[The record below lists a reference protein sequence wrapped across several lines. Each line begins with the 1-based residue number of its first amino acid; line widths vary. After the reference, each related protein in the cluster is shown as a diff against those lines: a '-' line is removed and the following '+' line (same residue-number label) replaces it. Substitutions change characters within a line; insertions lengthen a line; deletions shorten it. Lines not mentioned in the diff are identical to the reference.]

1 MDLKWFEGKK
11 TYLSTLAII
20 CYALGGMFSG
30 YVEISTGVM
39 LILGALGLS
48 SLGQK
53 MQRYLDAISLG
64 EKEAAKPPAPGY
76 S

>member
-11 TYLSTLAII
+11 TYLITIAII

-30 YVEISTGVM
+30 YVEIETGII

-53 MQRYLDAISLG
+53 VQRYLDLINLD
-64 EKEAAKPPAPGY
+64 EKEVINKQ
-76 S
+76 

>member
-1 MDLKWFEGKK
+1 MDLTWFEGKK
-11 TYLSTLAII
+11 TYLTAIAII

-30 YVEISTGVM
+30 YVEIETGII

-53 MQRYLDAISLG
+53 VQRYLDLINLD
-64 EKEAAKPPAPGY
+64 EKEVINKQ
-76 S
+76 